1 MHDGSFSQDY
11 RPKDIPVVKSKTA
24 PRAFKNLAGVET
36 CDEEIWNELHEA
48 RILPFHLDWS
58 CPEELSMRG
67 EVPFSIVG
75 MLGENMELL
84 SEIQNSPPS
93 IQKLLRKFS
102 IWKNNEYASFN
113 FQRKWRYW
121 EVNGL
126 VPVDVAQEIYDAQ
139 LIASLGVRAGCHAGN
154 LSPSERSVQKN
165 IKVLGTCVIE
175 SYHIDTQEGLN
186 LFVKILKDKKL
197 C

>member
-1 MHDGSFSQDY
+1 MYEGSLSQESDQV
-11 RPKDIPVVKSKTA
+11 KVLDIEVA

-36 CDEEIWNELHEA
+36 CDDEIWNELHEA

-58 CPEELSMRG
+58 CSKELSMRG

-75 MLGENMELL
+75 MLGEDTELL

-121 EVNGL
+121 EVSGF
-126 VPVDVAQEIYDAQ
+126 VPVDVAQELYDAP
-139 LIASLGVRAGCHAGN
+139 LISSLGIRAGCHAAN
-154 LSPSERSVQKN
+154 LSPSERSVQKS
-165 IKVLGTCVIE
+165 IKVLGTRVIE

-186 LFVKILKDKKL
+186 LFVKILKDRKL